1 MTAADAG
8 AGEVSGPAA
17 SASGAG
23 ADGREPIERIWERLA
38 RPFSMTETIDGILGL
53 TPKVVNQFVGTRV
66 ANCPE
71 AENLLGSTHKAMRSL
86 ATSMKTHAERCV
98 GDVRGPILWSETMS
112 ARASSNGATDVF
124 VCATPSRAYDITE
137 NQVLVAALDA
147 VRVAGE
153 QAASL
158 SEQDYDDEQLRRARA
173 QGERA
178 RVHLQHPSLRAVTL
192 KHPDGRALNR
202 TRAGKSRK
210 TYQPALDMLERMG
223 EPIDVAELLPYVDRR
238 TKAQH
243 DILMSFVD
251 KLESGGS
258 RLPPFRAEAG
268 VLYAGPIQFRH
279 PRTLGNVERLSGIMI
294 GNLLVDVPD
303 RLRER
308 SRSRAEFDLAA
319 RAQGRRCMVIMNRDD
334 IDEAFAL
341 AATLARG

>member
-1 MTAADAG
+1 
-8 AGEVSGPAA
+8 VSD
-17 SASGAG
+17 ASGAG
-23 ADGREPIERIWERLA
+23 DPREPIVRIWERLA
-38 RPFSMTETIDGILGL
+38 RPFSMPETIDGILGL
-53 TPKVVNQFVGTRV
+53 TPKVVNQFIGTRV
-66 ANCPE
+66 ANCAE
-71 AENLLGSTHKAMRSL
+71 AGALLDSTHKAMRSL
-86 ATSMKTHAERCV
+86 ATSMQTHAERCV

-124 VCATPSRAYDITE
+124 VCATPARAYDITA

-147 VRVAGE
+147 VRVAGT

-158 SEQDYDDEQLRRARA
+158 SEQDYDDEELRRARA

-178 RVHLQHPSLRAVTL
+178 RVHLQHPSLRSVTL
-192 KHPDGRALNR
+192 KNPDARAINR

-210 TYQPALDMLERMG
+210 TYQPALDMLARMG
-223 EPIDVAELLPYVDRR
+223 EPISVDELLPYVDRR

-251 KLESGGS
+251 KLEGGGAQ
-258 RLPPFRAEAG
+258 LPPFRAEAG
-268 VLYAGPIQFRH
+268 VLYAGPIQYRH
-279 PRTLGNVERLSGIMI
+279 PRTLGNVERLSGIVI

-308 SRSRAEFDLAA
+308 SRSRAEFDLKA
-319 RAQGRRCMVIMNRDD
+319 RAQGRRCMVVMCRDD

>member
-1 MTAADAG
+1 MADSDRDETAPG
-8 AGEVSGPAA
+8 SG
-17 SASGAG
+17 
-23 ADGREPIERIWERLA
+23 DGREPLVRIWERLA
-38 RPFSMTETIDGILGL
+38 RPFSMPETIDGILGL
-53 TPKVVNQFVGTRV
+53 TPKVVNQFIGTRV
-66 ANCPE
+66 ANCEE
-71 AENLLGSTHKAMRSL
+71 ADALLDTTHKAMRSL
-86 ATSMKTHAERCV
+86 ATSMQTHAQRCV
-98 GDVRGPILWSETMS
+98 GDVRGPILWSETIA

-124 VCATPSRAYDITE
+124 VCATPGRAYDITE

-147 VRVAGE
+147 VRQAGA

-158 SEQDYDDEQLRRARA
+158 SEQDYDDEMLRRARA

-178 RVHLQHPSLRAVTL
+178 RVHLQHPSLRSVTV
-192 KHPDGRALNR
+192 KNPDARALGR

-210 TYQPALDMLERMG
+210 TYQPALDMLARMND
-223 EPIDVAELLPYVDRR
+223 PIGVDELLPYVDRR

-243 DILMSFVD
+243 DVLMSFVD

-279 PRTLGNVERLSGIMI
+279 PRTLGNVERLSGITI

-308 SRSRAEFDLAA
+308 SRSRAEFDLHA
-319 RAQGRRCMVIMNRDD
+319 RAQGRRCMVIMSRDD
-334 IDEAFAL
+334 IEAAYTL
-341 AATLARG
+341 AATLARA